1 MSNAHGMQKYI
12 FITLEIHMAI
22 GKTEISFESTEAFHT
37 WKEREE
43 ESTYVNDQR
52 SYQPKAMEG
61 DMHGS
66 NDTGIAM

>member
-1 MSNAHGMQKYI
+1 
-12 FITLEIHMAI
+12 MAI
-22 GKTEISFESTEAFHT
+22 GKTEISFESMEAFHT

-43 ESTYVNDQR
+43 STYVKDQR

-61 DMHGS
+61 DMHCS